1 MAQNTATA
9 AHMSLLCITGPA
21 QGRRCPVG
29 PSPTTLGRAPG
40 CNVILDDPD
49 FDNVQLAVVLH
60 EGDVWFHVTGG
71 AASLDGRNTNEDILQ
86 PGQTL
91 RLGKSSWQLAAE
103 TQPRGPE
110 TIGEQLVDSLN
121 TGVASAIGVKPISGF
136 SPKEMF
142 SDVFKRRTPEEVEAY
157 FISGT
162 PATTPALSLIDTSW
176 PRPWAFVRL
185 AILAVAVYLGFDF
198 AFRQFQNIY
207 FLPAIM
213 LLGSFA
219 IPCSLLVFYYEV
231 NAPRN
236 VSLYQMLRLFMTG
249 SVLSLLFASL
259 IYSEVHPV
267 LGTWLGAIGVGL
279 VEETAKAACLLLVI
293 DRLKY
298 RWTLNGLLFGATIG
312 TGFAVFE
319 SAGYAFNN
327 MFVAAPYHQ
336 GLLLNPPAML
346 TTIDIRGA
354 LALCGSHAVW
364 TGLVGAALWRI
375 RGQRPFSWDM
385 VTDVRFLR
393 VFALAVALHAAW
405 DSPFPSFYYL
415 KYIALGV
422 VGWMATFGFIQDG
435 LNQIREAQTAA
446 GVGTVPAT

>member
-1 MAQNTATA
+1 MSHATA
-9 AHMSLLCITGPA
+9 NNAPMSLLCVSGPDH
-21 QGRRCPVG
+21 GRRCPIG
-29 PSPTTLGRAPG
+29 PAPTTLGRATS
-40 CNVILDDPD
+40 CNVLSVDP
-49 FDNVQLAVVLH
+49 NMANTVLAVVLH
-60 EGDVWFHVTGG
+60 EGDIWFHATGG
-71 AASLDGRNTNEDILQ
+71 AASLDGRMTNEDILR
-86 PGQTL
+86 PGQSL
-91 RLGKSSWQLAAE
+91 RLGASVWQLAAD
-103 TQPRGPE
+103 TPRGPE
-110 TIGEQLVDSLN
+110 TLGAQLVDSLN
-121 TGVASAIGVKPISGF
+121 AGVASAIGVQPISGF
-136 SPKEMF
+136 NAREMF
-142 SDVFKRRTPEEVEAY
+142 SDVLKRRTPEEVEAY

-162 PATTPALSLIDTSW
+162 PATTPTLAQIDTSW

-185 AILAVAVYLGFDF
+185 AILAVAVYLGFDY
-198 AFRQFQNIY
+198 AFRQFHNIY

-213 LLGSFA
+213 LMGSFA

-267 LGTWLGAIGVGL
+267 LGTWLGAIGIGL
-279 VEETAKAACLLLVI
+279 VEESAKAACLFLVI
-293 DRLKY
+293 DLLKY

-327 MFVAAPYHQ
+327 MFVVAPNHH
-336 GLLLNPPAML
+336 GLLLNPPTML

-375 RGQRPFSWDM
+375 RGARPFEWKM
-385 VTDVRFLR
+385 LLDVRFLR

-415 KYIALGV
+415 KYVALGV

-435 LNQIREAQTAA
+435 LNQIREAQSAA
-446 GVGTVPAT
+446 GVRTVAAA